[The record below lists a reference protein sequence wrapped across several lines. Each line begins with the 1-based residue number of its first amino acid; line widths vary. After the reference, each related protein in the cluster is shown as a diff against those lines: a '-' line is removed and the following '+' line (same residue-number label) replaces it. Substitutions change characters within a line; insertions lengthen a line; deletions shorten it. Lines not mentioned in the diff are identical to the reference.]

1 MQSQIIAN
9 AIQNALSYS
18 AYRELVQH
26 LLKEGKSTGPVQSE
40 VLTHYSELN
49 EVRMNRVEK
58 TVSLTEDDKIMLA
71 NLSQNQ
77 LWVVISEGWC
87 GDAAQILPVINK
99 MAEASSK
106 VDFKVVLRDENEDF
120 MQLFL
125 TNGSKS
131 IPKLIVLNPET
142 LEVLHTW
149 GPRPKGA
156 VDVIE
161 FYKKTEG
168 SVNENAK
175 IALQKWY
182 AKDKGREIIDEVA
195 ALALSVT
202 ENV

>member
-1 MQSQIIAN
+1 MSFQIIK
-9 AIQNALSYS
+9 NALPNAYSYET
-18 AYRELVQH
+18 YRILVQD

-40 VLTHYSELN
+40 ALTHYSELN

-58 TVSLTEDDKIMLA
+58 TVLLTEEDADVLA

-87 GDAAQILPVINK
+87 GDAAQILPVLNK
-99 MAEASSK
+99 MAEASAK

-125 TNGSKS
+125 KNGSKS
-131 IPKLIVLNPET
+131 IPKLIILNPET

-175 IALQKWY
+175 VALQKWY
-182 AKDKGREIIDEVA
+182 AKDKGREIIDEVT

-202 ENV
+202 ENA